1 MKRIFITVALIVILA
16 NQLFSQVLNGSKVQF
31 SGSNLAGSGYIWV
44 KVPVYDDDEHDEGIT
59 PTDERAGYIKING
72 QHTIRFWSYYGA
84 GEPQS
89 ADSWYWVRASVV
101 NSDCRVDIQKTT
113 GGTQWVWITT
123 PWRSGNYGSGYYQQM
138 NIDKNVN
145 TTWAEFRVYLPASI
159 LAAGAINVEVGYYE
173 DENAGADH
181 GFQKNGT
188 SYSALTFPVPSL
200 TQGLSATAGKHDIGI
215 NVSPVSVYK
224 QYQYAIDGTNY
235 TNLPGT
241 SATIP
246 VDIADS
252 RKKSTVSVKYT
263 VGDWNQVVTKSA
275 DIYLPAYPQAKS
287 FMVAQQPNG
296 DTKLTWSVNIS
307 GIGSDYIKDDQF
319 EIQRANNASFNN
331 PTTVASIDY
340 DATKSSYEITDATS
354 EENLNGAYYYRIRR
368 TKTSLSP
375 NWGWAVSSSANARL
389 VCQHKA
395 VQKESVKVDMNEENE
410 ATLTWAY
417 DNGNVI
423 SPNSEVV
430 IERKNLSNQQ
440 TVTISKPYDASYTSY
455 TERLTALCDE
465 FEYKMYVKPGNSK
478 YATQTALT
486 AELVDPARRI
496 IPTQLGEI
504 TYINASKGYYSDRVQ
519 VDWEITDGS
528 AETFSIKRRPYGSG
542 QNFKQIDTKDGSDA
556 NSEYQY
562 VDLTVEPGQIYEYQI
577 VGLTSCANGTLEV
590 NSQVA
595 YGFRTPTGDIYGRI
609 TFENGQAV
617 EDVEV
622 VLESRDAAV
631 GKSLLLGSGNTA
643 QIKASNF
650 LASAKDSITIQAWIS
665 PDNTAGIQPVFSKEG
680 IYSLGL
686 SDGKIYFSVG
696 NSTLTSDP
704 IDSYLSTSTFVHVT
718 AVFTGSKSEI
728 YINGEL
734 NTSRGC
740 APVSV
745 NTYDD
750 QTVTLGGGAFAGA
763 IDEVRVWSRALGAS
777 EITSDYNRYIA
788 GNETGLLGYWNFNF
802 STSTEFYDLSYKAS
816 QYNENHGSHNGS
828 LSAARIPSSGQLSYK
843 GITANDGSYAIRA
856 VPYVGNGT
864 SYTIIPRKGIHQ
876 FQSQREVRFIGP
888 GVQSHTV
895 NFTDVSSFKVS
906 GTVTYANSNIPVKD
920 VNFTI
925 DGKTALESNG
935 MPKVTNEFG
944 RFEIMV
950 PVGIHEV
957 KAVKVSHTF
966 VNGGKI
972 TDLHGMNLNYQDAL
986 SGIELE
992 DSTTIKYIGRV
1003 AGGTVQ
1009 EALPVGHSLSKN
1021 NLAKG
1026 ITIQLAYIDNRYG
1039 FDSRTVNESHFKS
1052 SNKQK
1057 AHVNKVEY
1065 GTDVNNKN
1073 LITIQ
1078 VNDTTG
1084 EFVAHVIPE
1093 QFNVEVKAKGHSDIP
1108 GSGSL
1113 VNLTQQFIKQK
1124 DVYNY
1129 TDSIQ
1134 VEDDWKQMSYSDTV
1148 FYNFSQKFTKRYAP
1162 EIRISQVN
1170 ALGKSLPYFGDD
1182 TTKVVNMT
1190 GEEIKVPLYNSNTN
1204 TYIFGKPVFTQNKPY
1219 QLKMEVFEK
1228 YIRYDEAG
1236 NQLDSDQ
1243 VPTQDAKFTFNN
1255 DLADNDNKAAVV
1267 EADSTGIAT
1276 HTFNGASPEITS
1288 AIRQM
1293 NVKVAYGKSSS
1304 PTSIDWVQPANFPR
1318 GEAYVLGAHQTGTDF
1333 VTAGPDKI
1341 LTVLRDPPGSN
1352 SYSYLE
1358 KGVSFEETST
1368 YTGSIKNSGSEDF
1381 TLGVKAE
1388 TVVFA
1393 GVGAGTINKVIE
1405 TESGV
1410 SLGITHEEQ
1419 YEGQDTKK
1427 TTNTITTRFQTSD
1440 DPTYVGA
1447 DGDVYIGYSTNVT
1460 FGSTQNVV
1468 IVPKSKLAAYTGT
1481 RYNETSSA
1489 DWALV
1494 YAEGRSISQSFS
1506 TLFAYPQVHIET
1518 KLIPQLEGI
1527 RNSIL
1532 TSTMGNTPDQLQAAA
1547 NAQGKVFYYS
1557 YLPETSP
1564 DFGKANDDE
1573 SITDKTHG
1581 TSDDL
1586 FDGPSYRIIF
1596 PTNKPGMT
1604 VSDTIV
1610 YLNQSIDAWIQ
1621 RLADNEKA
1629 KAKAELL
1636 QNYSFH
1642 GGSNIEY
1649 SESFSSGSSHQS
1661 SFYVSIGGKVSNDT
1675 YLGAGIGPK
1684 TKFEF
1689 EETIETQHG
1698 GTWTSESE
1706 ASHSKGFVLAESGTD
1721 YISVDVC
1728 HEKGWSK
1735 DDEEYDFDGNGGMVG
1750 EGDLEGKGYYSS
1762 FIFKTKGGVTSCPY
1776 EDTYVSKYYEPGK
1789 HILNEA
1795 TMRMEVPELDMPVKF
1810 IENVPSG
1817 ESAGLKLQLRN
1828 NSESKDDAWYNL
1840 KIVNGSNPNGAR
1852 MYVDGAAIGNGLE
1865 FEVPAGQTL
1874 IKTLEV
1880 GKGTALN
1887 YDDLQLVLQSQCQAE
1902 VSDTV
1907 TFTVHYIPSCTE
1919 VNVKKPGNNWVYNTK
1934 LPVENV
1940 NGSDKH
1946 YMEVLIDGFNVNYDD
1961 FGRIELQYKTASQSE
1976 DQWTTLMN
1984 YYNDSVLYK
1993 AAVKTGLNAQM
2004 IKASDAGTIR
2014 YKFFMDDMPDQHYD
2028 LRAVGVCI
2036 INNEEVYNASEV
2048 RSGLKDT
2055 YLPRLFGVAQPADGI
2070 LGVEDDIRL
2079 NFNEAI
2085 AEGLLTYNNFQVRGV
2100 RNGSKG
2106 DHSVS
2111 VQLDGENDF
2120 MATGFEKNL
2129 AGKDLTIEMWIQP
2142 SQLQNGTLFSHG
2154 NINNALELSLT
2165 PDSRLKAKVGTSEI
2179 LSAPVAFE
2187 QGSWAHVA
2195 LTYEAEGFVSAY
2207 YNYKEVISN
2216 SKTEVYSGI
2225 GNFIVGKSIS
2235 NDGNYFNGKVH
2246 NLRIWEKIITPG
2258 NLQIN
2263 SLIQLAGIEPGL
2275 LGYYPMNEG
2284 KDEICLD
2291 KARGANLDMNGGQW
2305 SMPQGYAV
2313 ALDGRSN
2320 LKINAGSAA
2329 ITKDMD
2335 YSIEFWFKAEAGQTN
2350 ATILS
2355 NGKGDGSDAGGS
2367 EDLFAI
2373 GFDENGSLNFANN
2386 GSKTTINGDF
2396 LDNNWHHFG
2405 IGVDRTSNRAQIY
2418 IDGNL
2423 STYIDATSLGG
2434 VASDYFYL
2442 GARAW
2447 YAPENPSLLRKDNYF
2462 KGKVD
2467 DLRFWEL
2474 YRNERIVKENNN
2486 VKLTGEELGL
2496 IHYYPFD
2503 NYIEYQGVE
2512 YLDFTNKDMRVS
2524 LGANPETDS
2533 FEAEG
2538 SALDNVK
2545 SQDIAPMKDAGPVVD
2560 LDFDF
2565 VTNND
2570 ALIITLKEPEY
2581 KVAKTIVT
2589 FTVTDVRDKNGNST
2603 ASPITWSAYIDRNQ
2617 LRWSEESLKLTKT
2630 VYEPFEFTVKALN
2643 TGGAIQNYT
2652 ISNMPSWLD
2661 VTPSRGKLKPASSE
2675 DIQFEV
2681 NEGLNVGTY
2690 NEVIYL
2696 TNENDVSEALNIELV
2711 VQGEKPDWKV
2721 TPGDYKYSMNIFG
2734 KMRINN
2740 IFSSDKGDM
2749 LAAFS
2754 KGKCVGVTQSTYIK
2768 KYDMWYAFL
2777 TVYSNE
2783 RQTSD
2788 IEFRMWD
2795 ASTGKIY
2802 KAVPDRNISFVNDAV
2817 VGSFNQLVIFNGS
2830 EYIYQDIRLQKG
2842 WNWISFNLDNESLPD
2857 VNATLSNGIWAGSD
2871 IVKNIDYF
2879 DSYSADSARW
2889 VGALSKNQG
2898 FNNTSLFMLHS
2909 SVNQVLSTSGA
2920 LIDVATMPISVKG
2933 NKWNFISYLPTAN
2946 FTVTEALA
2954 GYNANVGDI
2963 VKSQNQFAMFSGSEW
2978 IGNLVYMEANKGY
2991 MLLRTTPDD
3000 VSFTYPAGS
3009 GLLGKLKSASIPSS
3023 SYINRD
3029 FSENMS
3035 IVAIGKGMEKGDR
3048 IQAYVNGELRG
3059 IGESVVTTDK
3069 DQSFISV
3076 AGGLK
3081 YDNNVIFG
3089 LERNGKTIAQS
3100 STTVDYS
3107 SNAVVGS
3114 LSQPFVIDFGEVEK
3128 QGSVYPNPFKSSLN
3142 IEVMTEEGD
3151 NVEIAIF
3158 DILGR
3163 MVMYQE
3169 VVAPGALY
3177 STSWNSP
3184 NNMVPGVYQLR
3195 IIVNGKST
3203 LYKIVKE

>member
-1 MKRIFITVALIVILA
+1 MKRIFITFASIFILA
-16 NQLFSQVLNGSKVQF
+16 NQLFSQALNGSNVTF
-31 SGSNLAGSGYIWV
+31 DGSNIAGSGYIEI
-44 KVPVYDDDEHDEGIT
+44 KVPVYDDDENDEGIS
-59 PTDERAGYIKING
+59 PSDGRAGYITING
-72 QHTIRFWSYYGA
+72 QHTIRFWSFKGD
-84 GEPQS
+84 GEPQGE
-89 ADSWYWVRASVV
+89 DSWYWVRASVV
-101 NSDCRVDIQKTT
+101 DSKFRVDIQQTT
-113 GGTQWVWITT
+113 GGTQWIWITT
-123 PWRSGNYGSGYYQQM
+123 PWSSGNYDNYQQI
-138 NIDKNVN
+138 NIDKNVS
-145 TTWAEFRVYLPASI
+145 TTWAEFRVYLPANY
-159 LAAGAINVEVGYYE
+159 LNAGAINVEVGYYE
-173 DENAGADH
+173 DENEGDDH
-181 GFQKNGT
+181 GNQKNNA

-200 TQGLSATAGKHDIGI
+200 TQVLSVTAGKYDIGV

-224 QYQYAIDGTNY
+224 KYQYSINGTNY
-235 TNLPGT
+235 TDLPGT
-241 SATIP
+241 SVSIP
-246 VDIADS
+246 VDISDS
-252 RKKSTVSVKYT
+252 RQQRTVSIQYT

-275 DIYLPAYPQAKS
+275 SIYLPAYPQAKS
-287 FMVAQQPNG
+287 FTVSQQSNG
-296 DTKLTWSVNIS
+296 DTKLTWSVNTAN
-307 GIGSDYIKDDQF
+307 IGTDYIKDDQF

-331 PTTVASIDY
+331 PVTIASIDY
-340 DATKSSYEITDATS
+340 VATKSSYEITDPTS
-354 EENLNGAYYYRIRR
+354 EENLNGIYYYRIRR

-375 NWGWAVSSSANARL
+375 NWGWAVSSSANTSL
-389 VCQHKA
+389 VCQHQAIKA
-395 VQKESVKVDMNEENE
+395 GSVKVDLSEEND

-440 TVTISKPYDASYTSY
+440 TVTISKPYDASYISY

-465 FEYKMYVKPGNSK
+465 FEYKIYVKPGNTK
-478 YATQTALT
+478 YSTQTALT
-486 AELVDPARRI
+486 ADLVDPARRI
-496 IPTQLGEI
+496 IPTRLGKI
-504 TYINASKGYYSDRVQ
+504 TYINVSKGYYSDRVQ

-562 VDLTVEPGQIYEYQI
+562 TDLTAEPGQIYEYQI
-577 VGLTSCANGTLEV
+577 VGLTSCAQGTLEV
-590 NSQVA
+590 SSQTA

-631 GKSLLLGSGNTA
+631 GKSLLLGAGNTA
-643 QIKASNF
+643 KINRSDF

-665 PDNTAGIQPVFSKEG
+665 PENTAGIQPVFSKDG

-686 SDGKIYFSVG
+686 NDGKVYFSVG
-696 NSTLTSDP
+696 NSTIMTDA
-704 IDSYLSTSTFVHVT
+704 IDTYLSNASFVHVT

-728 YINGEL
+728 YLNGEL
-734 NTSRGC
+734 KASGAC

-745 NTYDD
+745 NTYD
-750 QTVTLGGGAFAGA
+750 TKAVNLGGGTFAGA
-763 IDEVRVWSRALGAS
+763 IDEVRVWNRPLGAA
-777 EITSDYNRYIA
+777 EIKTDYNRYIT

-816 QYNENHGSHNGS
+816 QYNENHGSHNGT
-828 LSAARIPSSGQLSYK
+828 LSAVRIPSSGQLSYK
-843 GITANDGSYAIRA
+843 GITASDGSYAIRA

-876 FQSQREVRFIGP
+876 FQSEREVRFIGP

-895 NFTDVSSFKVS
+895 NFTDASSFKVS

-920 VNFTI
+920 VNFSI

-935 MPKVTNEFG
+935 MPKVTNEYG

-950 PVGIHEV
+950 PVGTHEV

-972 TDLHGMNLNYQDAL
+972 TDPNGMDLNYQDAL

-992 DSTTIKYIGRV
+992 DSTTVKYIGRV

-1026 ITIQLAYIDNRYG
+1026 ITVQLAYIDDRYS
-1039 FDSRTVNESHFKS
+1039 FDSRTVNESHFKP

-1084 EFVAHVIPE
+1084 EFVAYVIPE

-1124 DVYNY
+1124 DVYSY
-1129 TDSIQ
+1129 ADSIQ
-1134 VEDDWKQMSYSDTV
+1134 EKDNWKQMSYSDTV
-1148 FYNFSQKFTKRYAP
+1148 FYNFAQKFTKRYAP

-1182 TTKVVNMT
+1182 TTHVVNMT
-1190 GEEIKVPLYNSNTN
+1190 GEEIKVPLFNSNTN
-1204 TYIFGKPVFTQNKPY
+1204 TYTFGKPVFTQNKPY
-1219 QLKMEVFEK
+1219 QVKMEVFEK

-1236 NQLDSDQ
+1236 NTLDSDE

-1276 HTFNGASPEITS
+1276 HTFNGAGPEITS

-1293 NVKVAYGKSSS
+1293 NVKVTYGKSSS
-1304 PTSIDWVQPANFPR
+1304 PTSIDWVQPGNFTR

-1368 YTGSIKNSGSEDF
+1368 YTGSIKNSGNEDF

-1393 GVGAGTINKVIE
+1393 GVGAGTINKVVE

-1410 SLGITHEEQ
+1410 TLGITHEEQ

-1427 TTNTITTRFQTSD
+1427 TTNTITSRFQTSD
-1440 DPTYVGA
+1440 DPAYVGA

-1468 IVPKSKLAAYTGT
+1468 VVPKSKLAAYTGP

-1494 YAEGRSISQSFS
+1494 YAEGRSISQSFN

-1527 RNSIL
+1527 RNGIL
-1532 TSTMGNTPDQLQAAA
+1532 NSTMGSTPEQLQAAA
-1547 NAQGKVFYYS
+1547 NTQGKAFYYS

-1564 DFGKANDDE
+1564 DFGKSNDDATI
-1573 SITDKTHG
+1573 SDKSHG
-1581 TSDDL
+1581 TPDDL
-1586 FDGPSYRIIF
+1586 FDGPSYRIIS
-1596 PTNKPGMT
+1596 PTNKSNLT
-1604 VSDTIV
+1604 VSDTIA
-1610 YLNQSIDAWIQ
+1610 YLNQSINAWKQ
-1621 RLADNEKA
+1621 RMADNEKA

-1649 SESFSSGSSHQS
+1649 SESFSSGTSHQS
-1661 SFYVSIGGKVSNDT
+1661 SFYINIGGKISNDT
-1675 YLGAGIGPK
+1675 YLGAGVGPK

-1689 EETIETQHG
+1689 EETAETQHG

-1728 HEKGWSK
+1728 REKGWDK
-1735 DDEEYDFDGNGGMVG
+1735 DDEKYDSEGNGGMVD
-1750 EGDLEGKGYYSS
+1750 EDDLEGKDYYSS
-1762 FIFKTKGGVTSCPY
+1762 FIFKTKGGTTSCPY
-1776 EDTYVSKYYEPGK
+1776 EDAYVSKYYEPGK

-1795 TMRMEVPELDMPVKF
+1795 TMRMEVPEIDMPVKF

-1817 ESAGLKLQLRN
+1817 ESASLKLQLRN

-1840 KIVNGSNPNGAR
+1840 KIVNSSNPNGAR

-1865 FEVPAGQTL
+1865 FEVPAGQTV

-1880 GKGTALN
+1880 GKGSELN
-1887 YDDLQLVLQSQCQAE
+1887 YDGLQLVLQSQCQAE
-1902 VSDTV
+1902 IGDTV
-1907 TFTVHYIPSCTE
+1907 TFSVHYIPSCTE
-1919 VNVKKPGNNWVYNTK
+1919 VNVNKPGNNWVYNTK

-1984 YYNDSVLYK
+1984 YYNDSALYK
-1993 AAVKTGLNAQM
+1993 AALETGLNAQM
-2004 IKASDAGTIR
+2004 IKSSDAGTIR

-2036 INNEEVYNASEV
+2036 INNEEVRNASEV

-2055 YLPRLFGVAQPADGI
+2055 YLPRLFGTAQPADGI
-2070 LGVEDDIRL
+2070 LGIEDEVRL

-2111 VQLDGENDF
+2111 IQLDGENDY

-2129 AGKDLTIEMWIQP
+2129 TGKDLTIEMWIQP
-2142 SQLQNGTLFSHG
+2142 SQLQNGTIFSHG

-2165 PDSRLKAKVGTSEI
+2165 SDSRLKAKVGTSEI
-2179 LSAPVAFE
+2179 LSEPVAFE

-2207 YNYKEVISN
+2207 YNYKEVISR

-2225 GNFIVGKSIS
+2225 GNFVVGKSIS
-2235 NDGNYFNGKVH
+2235 NNGNYFNGKVH

-2263 SLIQLAGIEPGL
+2263 SLNQLAGIEPGL
-2275 LGYYPMNEG
+2275 MGYYPMNEG
-2284 KDEICLD
+2284 KDGICLD
-2291 KARGANLDMNGGQW
+2291 KARGANLSLNGGQW

-2313 ALDGRSN
+2313 ALDGRSD
-2320 LKINAGSAA
+2320 LKISAGSAA

-2355 NGKGDGSDAGGS
+2355 NGKGDGTDAGGS

-2386 GSKTTINGDF
+2386 GSKTTINGEF
-2396 LDNNWHHFG
+2396 RDNNWHHFA
-2405 IGVDRTSNRAQIY
+2405 IGVNRATNKAQIF

-2423 STYIDATSLGG
+2423 STFIDATSLGG
-2434 VASDYFYL
+2434 VASAYLYL

-2447 YAPENPSLLRKDNYF
+2447 YAPKNPSVILKDNYF

-2474 YRNERIVKENNN
+2474 YRNESIVKENNN
-2486 VKLTGEELGL
+2486 RKLTGEELGL

-2503 NYIEYQGVE
+2503 NYIEHQGVE

-2545 SQDIAPMKDAGPVVD
+2545 SQDIAPLKDAGPVSD

-2589 FTVTDVRDKNGNST
+2589 FTVSDVRDKNGNSI

-2617 LRWSEESLKLTKT
+2617 LKWSDENLKYTK
-2630 VYEPFEFTVKALN
+2630 VAYEPLEFTVKAIN
-2643 TGGAIQNYT
+2643 TGGSIQNYT
-2652 ISNMPSWLD
+2652 ISNIPSWLE
-2661 VTPSRGKLKPASSE
+2661 VTPSNGKLKPASSE
-2675 DIQFEV
+2675 DIKFEV

-2696 TNENDVSEALNIELV
+2696 TNENNVSEALNLEIV
-2711 VQGEKPDWKV
+2711 VESEKPDWTV
-2721 TPGDYKYSMNIFG
+2721 NAGDYKYSMNVFG
-2734 KMRINN
+2734 KMRFNN
-2740 IFSSDKGDM
+2740 IFSADEGDM

-2754 KGKCVGVTQSTYIK
+2754 KGKCVGVTKSTYDK

-2777 TVYSNE
+2777 TVYSNDK
-2783 RQTSD
+2783 QTSD
-2788 IEFRMWD
+2788 LEFRMWD

-2802 KAVPDRNISFVNDAV
+2802 KAIPDQNIRFVNDAV
-2817 VGSFNQLVIFNGS
+2817 VGSVNKLVLFSGS
-2830 EYIYQDIRLQKG
+2830 EYVFQDIQLNKG
-2842 WNWISFNLDNESLPD
+2842 WNWISFNLANESLPN
-2857 VNATLSNGIWAGSD
+2857 VNATLANGIWASSD
-2871 IVKNIDYF
+2871 IVKSMDYF

-2889 VGALSKNQG
+2889 VGGLSKNQG

-2909 SVNQVLSTSGA
+2909 SAQQVLSTSGTPV
-2920 LIDVATMPISVKG
+2920 DVASNPISVKG
-2933 NKWNFISYLPTAN
+2933 NKWNFISYLPTVN

-2954 GYNANVGDI
+2954 GYNANEGDI
-2963 VKSQNQFAMFSGSEW
+2963 LKSQNQFAMFSGSEW
-2978 IGNLVYMEANKGY
+2978 IGNLVYMEVNKGY
-2991 MLLRTTPDD
+2991 MLLRTAQND

-3009 GLLGKLKSASIPSS
+3009 GSLGKLKSAPVSS
-3023 SYINRD
+3023 CSYINHD
-3029 FSENMS
+3029 FAENMS
-3035 IVAIGKGMEKGDR
+3035 IVAIGKGMEKDDR
-3048 IQAYVNGELRG
+3048 ILAYVNGELRG
-3059 IGESVVTTDK
+3059 IGGSTVVKDK
-3069 DQSFISV
+3069 EPNFISV
-3076 AGGLK
+3076 AGGFK
-3081 YDNNVIFG
+3081 NDNRIVFK
-3089 LERNGKTIAQS
+3089 LERDGKTIAQS
-3100 STTVDYS
+3100 STAVNYL
-3107 SNAVVGS
+3107 SNAIVGS
-3114 LSQPFVIDFGEVEK
+3114 LSQPFVIDFSETAT
-3128 QGSVYPNPFKSSLN
+3128 QGSIYPNPFKTSLN
-3142 IEVMTEEGD
+3142 IEVMTKEGD

-3158 DILGR
+3158 DLMGR
-3163 MVMYQE
+3163 MVMHQE
-3169 VVAPGALY
+3169 VIAPGALY
-3177 STSWNSP
+3177 RTSWNST
-3184 NNMVPGVYQLR
+3184 NNIASGVYQLR
-3195 IIVNGKST
+3195 ITVNGEST